1 MAEIAAGVA
10 VAKGVVDVIKVCHF
24 VYTQL
29 RVLENAPS
37 DFKDLRNVFLHME
50 KSLQRAD
57 AARSEARERHNK
69 HAHDALIRL
78 QTVVTRLFNELSK
91 KLDFDQTLGRLGSD
105 NKATVCWARVAVY
118 IDNQEYKELRTK
130 IFYWCLNLDN
140 HCASIEASSWGAP
153 SSGAVGTLHG

>member
-10 VAKGVVDVIKVCHF
+10 AAKVAADVFKTVHF

-29 RVLENAPS
+29 KVFENAPS

-69 HAHDALIRL
+69 HAHDSLIRL
-78 QTVVTRLFNELSK
+78 QTVVTRLFNELSE
-91 KLDFDQTLGRLGSD
+91 KLDLDQTFERLGSHD
-105 NKATVCWARVAVY
+105 KMTVCWARVAVY
-118 IDNQEYKELRTK
+118 MDNAEYKELRSR
-130 IFYWCLNLDN
+130 IFQWCLYLDA
-140 HCASIEASSWGAP
+140 HSASIEASSWSAP
-153 SSGAVGTLHG
+153 SSGTAGTLHG